1 LSARSPQ
8 TSSRGSSQG
17 GARAR
22 ALAIGCAV
30 GGAAAACSAIL
41 DLKAPPAPIDSGV
54 TGLPLED
61 DSGDAAGE
69 TDAGADSA
77 TPPVVCAPLAATA
90 ADAAATTYS
99 SFDLPAND
107 GGLFP
112 WEAFDTSLLARHGA
126 YTGATF
132 DGRYVYF
139 AGRTTLVTRFD
150 TTLTFEDATSWSQY
164 DLASLGVPGGFAG
177 AVFDNRYVYFVP
189 YLVDTTTHPSVVS
202 RFDTTGSFSS
212 AASWASFDTSTLPVD
227 GGSVPGG
234 FFGAGFDGRYVYFV
248 PRNDGTPDG
257 RIVRYDTTPLDGG
270 STAATDAGS
279 ADGGNADAGDA
290 AAAANAAFGDLALW
304 ATFDLSTINP
314 GAIGFAGAV
323 FDGTSLYLVPAVNDV
338 LDASV
343 HSGTSGI
350 VARLKTASSFAAS
363 SSWTTFDLTTVNG
376 LAENFLGGA
385 FDGRY
390 VYFAPRGA
398 GIVPRLDTR
407 AAVFNATAAW
417 STYDLTQLFQAD
429 AATPQYAGAAFD
441 GRFVYLVPIG
451 TSFYGLTRYDTLSTF
466 TADCAWSTFDVSR
479 VPMTD
484 AGPPSYVGAVF
495 DGQYLYLVP
504 DGEFS
509 ILRFDTK
516 SPAAMPALPA
526 FHGSFL

>member
-1 LSARSPQ
+1 MSAHG
-8 TSSRGSSQG
+8 SRRGAQG
-17 GARAR
+17 RARNR
-22 ALAIGCAV
+22 ALAVGWAV
-30 GGAAAACSAIL
+30 GGVSAACSAIL
-41 DLKAPPAPIDSGV
+41 DLKPPPAPIDSGV
-54 TGLPLED
+54 TGVPPLED
-61 DSGDAAGE
+61 DAGDAAAE
-69 TDAGADSA
+69 TDAGADSS
-77 TPPVVCAPLAATA
+77 PVVCAPLAVAGDGATM
-90 ADAAATTYS
+90 YS
-99 SFDLPAND
+99 SFEPPADD
-107 GGLFP
+107 GGPSP

-150 TTLTFEDATSWSQY
+150 TTLTFGDATSWSQY
-164 DLASLGVPGGFAG
+164 DLTSLGVPGGFAG

-189 YLVDTTTHPSVVS
+189 YLVDPTTHPSVVA
-202 RFDTTGSFSS
+202 RFDTMGSFSS
-212 AASWASFDTSTLPVD
+212 ASSWASFDTSTLPVD

-248 PRNDGTPDG
+248 PRDDGVPDG
-257 RIVRYDTTPLDGG
+257 RIVRYDTTPLEGGVAAVSDGG
-270 STAATDAGS
+270 SASAG
-279 ADGGNADAGDA
+279 GADAGDA
-290 AAAANAAFGDLALW
+290 AAAGNAAFGDLALW
-304 ATFDLSTINP
+304 ATFDVSTINP

-338 LDASV
+338 LDASI
-343 HSGTSGI
+343 HNGTSGI
-350 VARLKTASSFAAS
+350 VARLKTASSLTAS

-376 LAENFLGGA
+376 LAVDFLGGA

-407 AAVFNATAAW
+407 AANFNAAAAW
-417 STYDLTQLFQAD
+417 STYDLTQLFPAD

-451 TSFYGLTRYDTLSTF
+451 TGFYALTRYDTLSTF
-466 TADCAWSTFDVSR
+466 TADCAWSTFDVSQI
-479 VPMTD
+479 PMTD
-484 AGPPSYVGAVF
+484 AGAPSYVGAVF
-495 DGQYLYLVP
+495 DGRYLYLVP
-504 DGEFS
+504 DGVFS

-516 SPAAMPALPA
+516 TPAAMPALPA